1 MEVTSAGVQRAY
13 VMVGSSV
20 VAQLNPNGQFYW
32 LHLDH
37 LGSGRKMTDTSGT
50 MVYRAEFDPY
60 GKLLYEWSSPSNLNT
75 KKFTGYERD
84 SATNLDYAQ
93 ARMYASDWGRFMS
106 PDPMGLGAARLNSP
120 KSLNRYAYV
129 EGNPINYNDP
139 SGLFLPAPT
148 PVVLC
153 GATPT
158 IWCPGG
164 SPANI
169 QQPPTTLPTWTPP
182 NWSQVLP
189 PQQTLGDRVPL
200 PTLLNAQMY
209 INFQFMKAF
218 LGEGL
223 ISEDCQ
229 KNVIDRLSNDST
241 LKFDIEKF
249 RAFIANG
256 AQFYD
261 GTQSNALYA
270 GTITTASAA
279 LANGIA
285 AGTTVAQRF
294 ANTPGVNA
302 ETSILSSSLVI
313 FFRPNSISNSSQSQN
328 MSLLFH
334 EALHGFG
341 GSLGGTSY
349 FDSELQRA
357 LRLTVDPNNT
367 RNITDHIRNNC
378 F

>member
-1 MEVTSAGVQRAY
+1 
-13 VMVGSSV
+13 
-20 VAQLNPNGQFYW
+20 
-32 LHLDH
+32 
-37 LGSGRKMTDTSGT
+37 
-50 MVYRAEFDPY
+50 
-60 GKLLYEWSSPSNLNT
+60 
-75 KKFTGYERD
+75 
-84 SATNLDYAQ
+84 
-93 ARMYASDWGRFMS
+93 
-106 PDPMGLGAARLNSP
+106 
-120 KSLNRYAYV
+120 
-129 EGNPINYNDP
+129 
-139 SGLFLPAPT
+139 
-148 PVVLC
+148 
-153 GATPT
+153 
-158 IWCPGG
+158 
-164 SPANI
+164 
-169 QQPPTTLPTWTPP
+169 
-182 NWSQVLP
+182 
-189 PQQTLGDRVPL
+189 
-200 PTLLNAQMY
+200 
-209 INFQFMKAF
+209 MKAF

-249 RAFIANG
+249 KAFISNG

-279 LANGIA
+279 LSNGIA

-294 ANTPGVNA
+294 ANAPGINA

-313 FFRPNSISNSSQSQN
+313 FFRPSSISGSSQSQN

-334 EALHGFG
+334 EALHGFR

-357 LRLTVDPNNT
+357 LGLAVDSNNT

-378 F
+378 Y